1 MVSSVFGQYRKF
13 PLTISKQDRYLFFPL
28 IVKSPE
34 YKWGLGMG
42 GIVYFKPLR
51 DTASRT
57 SSIKATSFATVRRQ
71 AVFATEGTLFM
82 VAEKYIFHYT
92 ASISHFPDR
101 FWGIGNDSRAEQM
114 ETYTISQVDVYPQVL
129 RKIYPHLYAGLSYEF
144 QNVFQ
149 FSYNDTGTSLFNT
162 QNIVGRNGS
171 CVSGLGLLCTW
182 DSRNNSFSSSGGFYL
197 QYFNMWYRKV
207 LGSQFDFGIQGLDI
221 RKYLEVGKRSVLA
234 FQGVATYAT
243 GTTSIRNLSIIGSD
257 SYMRGYYQG
266 RFQDRI
272 MAAVQAEW
280 RTPVY
285 AHWGLA
291 LFCGAGRVAS
301 SWADVASGFGLKPSA
316 GLGLRYA
323 INAKEKLNLRFD
335 SGFGTNSH
343 GSYLNLGEAF

>member
-1 MVSSVFGQYRKF
+1 MFSSAFGQYRKF

-42 GIVYFKPLR
+42 GIWYFKPGN

-57 SSIKATSFATVRRQ
+57 SSIKATTFATVRRQ

-82 VAEKYIFHYT
+82 SEERYILHYT
-92 ASISHFPDR
+92 ASVSHFPDR
-101 FWGIGNDSRAEQM
+101 FWGLGNDSHPEQV
-114 ETYTISQVDVYPQVL
+114 EPYTISQVDVYPQVL
-129 RKIYPHLYAGLSYEF
+129 RRILPHLYAGLSYEF
-144 QNVFQ
+144 QHVFQ

-162 QNIVGRNGS
+162 QDIVGRNGS
-171 CVSGLGLLCTW
+171 RVSGLGFLCTW

-197 QYFNMWYRKV
+197 QYFNMWYRRA
-207 LGSQFDFGIQGLDI
+207 LGSQFDFGIQGLDV
-221 RKYLEVGKRSVLA
+221 RKYFEVGKHAVLA
-234 FQGVATYAT
+234 FQAVTTEAT
-243 GTTSIRNLSIIGSD
+243 GTIPIRNLSIIGSD

-280 RTPVY
+280 RTPVHG
-285 AHWGLA
+285 HWGVV

-301 SWADVASGFGLKPSA
+301 SWANLVDGFGLKPSV

-323 INAKEKLNLRFD
+323 ISPREKLNLRFD